1 MSRAYI
7 LSYSGILSIHLM
19 RTSFPFVNDYVMKSI
34 EVDEEFIGMALG
46 LSYFAGGIACIFHL
60 FMPFTN
66 YALAYSGNVGLG
78 STALI
83 PTCLF
88 MGQGE

>member
-19 RTSFPFVNDYVMKSI
+19 RTSFPFVNDYVMKSM
-34 EVDEEFIGMALG
+34 EVDEEFMGMG
-46 LSYFAGGIACIFHL
+46 LSYLAGGIACIFHL
-60 FMPFTN
+60 LMPFTN

-78 STALI
+78 SIALI
-83 PTCLF
+83 LTCLF